1 VSIGR
6 KKIGKND
13 VVWLV
18 EGDGSRGETVL
29 SPSAVASSLSGLFS
43 FRAAID
49 DKPGLRVPQLGAL
62 HAILAAKTTE
72 DDEPT
77 TIVMPTGTGKTETML
92 SLFAVDPVKTLVM
105 VPSDALRQ
113 QTVSKFQTFGV
124 LPQVGVLAPGFLAP
138 VVGVMRSGITEVDE
152 ADEFADAVN
161 VVVATAAAL
170 ARCSDEVLARL
181 VERFDQLLVDEAHH
195 VAARTWRRVADAFLP
210 KPVVQFTATPFRE
223 DGEYLGGRLRYVY
236 PLRLAQRDGYFSTI
250 NYKAVTDIG
259 QGDRSLAES
268 ALQTLRNDLNAGF
281 DHVLMARVNSITR
294 ADEVIE
300 IYSELAADLRP
311 VRIDSKMAKARQA
324 EALALMRSRESRV
337 VVCVDMLGEGFDLPA
352 LKVAAIHDHHKSLAV
367 TLQFVGRFARVGD
380 ETLGEASV
388 FVARPAGDIDDR
400 LLRLYSDDPDW
411 NVLICDLTEA
421 EVAREQERSEFEEG
435 FGQVPTEVAMR
446 NIQPKMSTVVYRSSN
461 LEWHP
466 ERIPE
471 LVGQKNLLTK
481 RIAVNNAQRVL
492 WYATAETS
500 PVPWGEFATFSETTH
515 HLYLVHAD
523 ADRGLLYINSSNKEG
538 THDALART
546 IGGDDV
552 ELIRGN
558 VVYRVLGRVQ
568 RRVPTNIGL
577 LDTVNRNRRFSMHV
591 GADVVS
597 GFDVT
602 AAQKS
607 KTNIYAHGYMNGGRV
622 AFGAS
627 RRMGRVWSHRVAP
640 DILAWVRWAEGVGDA
655 LTDETISVESVMDG
669 FIIPRA
675 ATSRPDLVPLGVEWP
690 FWIIGTASEG
700 RQVSH
705 NGVAHALIDLELV
718 VTRFES
724 DGPLEFSVRSPDW
737 ELDYRIDFTDDGPPR
752 YVATGSDATV
762 ELPNGEMPLS
772 QYMTT
777 EGMTVYF
784 EQEALL
790 TPDGDILQPDRG
802 RPRFPTDALNPLDWQ
817 GVNMR
822 KEVQGPA
829 RDADSI
835 QRHLFDVIAA
845 ERDWDV
851 VIDDHGSGEIADL
864 VFLKRDDHAL
874 HVLLIHCKA
883 AGGEPGSR
891 VSDLYEVCGQAA
903 KSHKARGEIDV
914 VLRKLLRRERKRQER
929 GAVGILQGTADDLL
943 TLVNSSRILDPSVV
957 VAVAQPGLSAEQMS
971 REQSEL
977 LGCTNLYL
985 SETYSS
991 GFRVFCSS

>member
-1 VSIGR
+1 MSSGR

-18 EGDGSRGETVL
+18 EGDGAHGETVL
-29 SPSAVASSLSGLFS
+29 SPTAVVSSLNGLFT
-43 FRAAID
+43 FRAAVD
-49 DKPGLRVPQLGAL
+49 DTPGLRVPQLGAL

-72 DDEPT
+72 DDEAT

-92 SLFAVDPVKTLVM
+92 SLFVVAPVKTLVM

-124 LPQVGVLAPGFLAP
+124 LAQIGVLAPGFLAP
-138 VVGVMRSGITEVDE
+138 VVGVMRSGFAGVDE

-161 VVVATAAAL
+161 VVVATAASL

-181 VERFDQLLVDEAHH
+181 AARFDQLIVDEAHH

-259 QGDRSLAES
+259 HGDRSLAES
-268 ALQTLRNDLNAGF
+268 ALQTLRSDLDAGF
-281 DHVLMARVNSITR
+281 DHILMARVSTISR
-294 ADEVIE
+294 AEEVIG

-311 VRIDSKMAKARQA
+311 VRIDSKMAKVRQA
-324 EALALMRSRESRV
+324 EALALIRSRNSRV

-367 TLQFVGRFARVGD
+367 TLQFIGRFARVGD

-400 LLRLYSDDPDW
+400 LLRLYGDDPDW
-411 NVLICDLTEA
+411 NVLIRDLTEA

-435 FGQVPTEVAMR
+435 FGQVPAEVAMR

-466 ERIPE
+466 ERVPD
-471 LVGQKNLLTK
+471 LVGPANLLTK
-481 RIAVNNAQRVL
+481 RIAVNNAQHVI
-492 WYATAETS
+492 WYVTAETN

-523 ADRGLLYINSSNKEG
+523 VDRGLLYINSSNKEG

-546 IGGDDV
+546 IGGEGV

-558 VVYRVLGRVQ
+558 AVYRVLGRVL

-602 AAQKS
+602 AAQKA
-607 KTNIYAHGYMNGGRV
+607 KTNIYAHGYMNGSRV

-640 DILAWVRWAEGVGDA
+640 DILSWVRWAEGVGDA

-705 NGVAHALIDLELV
+705 DVVTHALIDLELA

-724 DGPLEFSVRSPDW
+724 DGPIEFDVRSPDW
-737 ELDYRIDFTDDGPPR
+737 ELGYRIDFTEDGPL
-752 YVATGSDATV
+752 YVAAGSDATV
-762 ELPNGEMPLS
+762 ELANGDMPLS
-772 QYMTT
+772 QFMTN

-790 TPDGDILQPDRG
+790 APDGDILQPDRS
-802 RPRFPTDALNPLDWQ
+802 RQRFPTDALNPLDWE
-817 GVNMR
+817 GVDIR
-822 KEVQGPA
+822 KEIQGPG
-829 RDADSI
+829 RDRDSI
-835 QRHLFDVIAA
+835 QRHVFDIIAA

-851 VIDDHGSGEIADL
+851 VLDDHGSGEIADL
-864 VFLKRDDHAL
+864 VFLKRDDQAL
-874 HVLLIHCKA
+874 HVLLVHCKA

-891 VSDLYEVCGQAA
+891 VADLYEVCGQAA

-929 GAVGILQGTADDLL
+929 GAVGILQGSPDDLL

-957 VAVAQPGLSAEQMS
+957 VAIAQPGLSAEHMS
-971 REQSEL
+971 RAQSEL

-985 SETYSS
+985 SETYAS
-991 GFRVFCSS
+991 GFRVYCSS